1 MNFIHSEN
9 IYPDWHYLADFL
21 RIVILKRLTG
31 PVSASTL
38 SATDT
43 DAIVQRRCRRR
54 RSELEVQ
61 VVSRRRQRSDVVEFV
76 GRRRYENGID
86 RLGTVVLFDNAF
98 VGVRVSSNVELF
110 VAFVQVFDVGRWRG
124 WRRR

>member
-1 MNFIHSEN
+1 MNFIHSEI

-43 DAIVQRRCRRR
+43 DAIVQRRCCRR

-110 VAFVQVFDVGRWRG
+110 VAFV
-124 WRRR
+124 